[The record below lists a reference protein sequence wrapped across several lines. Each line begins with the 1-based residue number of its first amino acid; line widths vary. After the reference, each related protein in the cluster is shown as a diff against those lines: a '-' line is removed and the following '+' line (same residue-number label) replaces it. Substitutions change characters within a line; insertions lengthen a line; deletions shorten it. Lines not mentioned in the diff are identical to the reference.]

1 MSLSPGSQLVCSL
14 LFAICL
20 MFGLWSVQLRTRDA
34 GIVDVGW
41 ASSLGMLAIFYAATD
56 DSSASARP
64 WLVGLIAA
72 IWSFRLAIYLL
83 RDRVLGKPEDGRYQK
98 LRSGFGSRAPL
109 FFLGFFQVQALLA
122 WLFSLPFWLAQHRSG
137 PLDGWDFCGL
147 SLWFIAFIGESL
159 ADSQLAQYR
168 SNPLNRGKTCRLGLW
183 KYSRHPN
190 YFFEWLYWWVYVLIA
205 WTAPLGWISLLAPG
219 LMLFFLLKVTGI
231 PATEAQAV
239 RSRGDDYRDYQRT
252 TSMFIPWFPRKT
264 PVDRNSHN

>member
-1 MSLSPGSQLVCSL
+1 MSLSPGSQLVWSL

-41 ASSLGMLAIFYAATD
+41 ASSLGLLAIFYAATV
-56 DSSASARP
+56 DSPASPRP

-109 FFLGFFQVQALLA
+109 FFFGFFQVQGLLA

-147 SLWFIAFIGESL
+147 SLWVIAFIGESL
-159 ADSQLAQYR
+159 ADAQLAQYR
-168 SNPLNRGKTCRLGLW
+168 SNPLNCGKTCRLGLW

-190 YFFEWLYWWVYVLIA
+190 YFFESVVWWGFWLFACGSPWGWVTMY
-205 WTAPLGWISLLAPG
+205 APAMILY
-219 LMLFFLLKVTGI
+219 FLLRVTGS
-231 PATEAQAV
+231 PLTEECAV
-239 RSRGDDYRDYQRT
+239 KSKGDAYREYQRT
-252 TSMFIPWFPRKT
+252 TSAFVPWPPK
-264 PVDRNSHN
+264 S